1 MYIKGKKSINLSSQ
15 SVLLFGK
22 GSGVLLVRERI
33 ERGKKLWRYEKENVT
48 NGALVIT
55 SILIL
60 GAAQSLL
67 LRLYS
72 HLETSFL
79 WAFIWVNNLI
89 VSLDFFIISWF
100 ISFGSSV
107 AMRRCRELRTFD
119 CWLWEK
125 IVDKPFIQGVG
136 IYLILMPFLIL
147 HSLSAYAPGVWIG
160 IVFGLIKIYGFFE
173 LSGFLL
179 MSLSGAYISRS
190 RALGLF
196 LSVLGELLLLI
207 GAVIESFIA

>member
-1 MYIKGKKSINLSSQ
+1 MVLS
-15 SVLLFGK
+15 K
-22 GSGVLLVRERI
+22 DKI
-33 ERGKKLWRYEKENVT
+33 ERSKKLWRYEKENVT

-67 LRLYS
+67 MRLYS
-72 HLETSFL
+72 HLETPFL
-79 WAFIWVNNLI
+79 WVFIWVNNLI

-100 ISFGSSV
+100 IGFGSSV
-107 AMRRCRELRTFD
+107 AMRRCRKLHTFD
-119 CWLWEK
+119 CWLWKK

-136 IYLILMPFLIL
+136 VYLILMPFMIL
-147 HSLSAYAPGVWIG
+147 HSLSAYAPGVWTG

-179 MSLSGAYISRS
+179 ISLSGAYISRS
-190 RALGLF
+190 RALGVS
-196 LSVLGELLLLI
+196 LSVSGELLLLS
-207 GAVIESFIA
+207 GPLIESFTA